1 MKKKLLKAFIIGF
14 ISVTL
19 TACGETKEE
28 IKESEPEEEKVTLT
42 IRNPK
47 VEIASE
53 FEQMVSTYEEEN
65 PGVAIKVETVG
76 GAADDYSDITA
87 KLAAGEG
94 PDIFTNL
101 GRAAAKEWRR
111 FLEDL
116 SDEPWVNRTS
126 ENVLSG
132 ITLDNKVY
140 GMPMNIEGFGIVYN
154 RDLFQKAG
162 ITSLP
167 STYPE
172 LEEAASKLDRKGIM
186 PFANGYYEDWK
197 LGHHMASV
205 AFVQADKGFT
215 QGLDNGST
223 SFRDNPSFQDLFS
236 LIDLTVRYGN
246 ERPART
252 DYYTELELF
261 TEGKAAMI
269 LQGNWIQPLLEG
281 KDIPVGMFP
290 VPLNDR
296 KEGRVLAG
304 VPGYWVINS
313 QSSPEEKREAK
324 KFLNWMV
331 SSEKGQG
338 YMTEKFHFI
347 PAFKDI
353 PVKDI
358 GPLGEE
364 TLQLIKETDTFNW
377 SSFSPCIKKE
387 MGEIMQDYI
396 NEASSRQVALEQF
409 DKAWKEGACL
419 SSSS

>member
-1 MKKKLLKAFIIGF
+1 MKPTLLKAFIIGF
-14 ISVTL
+14 LSVTL
-19 TACGETKEE
+19 TACGGEQEKK
-28 IKESEPEEEKVTLT
+28 KESQPEEDKVTLT

-53 FEQMVSTYEEEN
+53 FEQMVSAYEGEH

-87 KLAAGEG
+87 KLAAGRG

-101 GRAAAKEWRR
+101 GREAAKEWSR

-116 SDEPWVNRTS
+116 SEEPWVDRAS

-132 ITLDNKVY
+132 ITLNNKVY

-154 RDLFQKAG
+154 RELFASAG
-162 ITSLP
+162 ITSPP
-167 STYPE
+167 STYRE
-172 LEEAASKLDRKGIM
+172 LEEAAAKLEGKGIM

-197 LGHHMASV
+197 LGHHMVSV
-205 AFVQADKGFT
+205 AFAQSERGFT
-215 QGLDNGST
+215 QGLEDGSA
-223 SFRDNPSFQDLFS
+223 SFSEDAAFQDLFT

-246 ERPART
+246 KRPTST
-252 DYYTELELF
+252 DYYTELEQF

-281 KDIPVGMFP
+281 KTISAGMFP
-290 VPLNDR
+290 VPLGDR
-296 KEGRVLAG
+296 EESRILAG
-304 VPGYWVINS
+304 VPGFWVINS

-331 SSEKGQG
+331 SSEKGKA
-338 YMTEKFHFI
+338 YLTEEFHFI

-358 GPLGEE
+358 GPLGKE
-364 TLQLIKETDTFNW
+364 TLKLINETDTFNW
-377 SSFSPCIKKE
+377 SSFSPCSKRE

-396 NEASSRQVALEQF
+396 DKESSRQEALEEF
-409 DKAWKEGACL
+409 DMAWKEGACL
-419 SSSS
+419 SSTS

>member
-1 MKKKLLKAFIIGF
+1 MKPTLLKVFIIGYL
-14 ISVTL
+14 SVTL
-19 TACGETKEE
+19 TACDGTLEKK
-28 IKESEPEEEKVTLT
+28 KESEPEEEKVTLT

-53 FEQMVSTYEEEN
+53 FEQMVSTYEGEN

-87 KLAAGEG
+87 QLAAGEG

-101 GRAAAKEWRR
+101 GREAAKEWRR

-116 SDEPWVNRTS
+116 SDEPWVDRAS

-154 RDLFQKAG
+154 QDLFASAG
-162 ITSLP
+162 ITSPP

-172 LEEAASKLDRKGIM
+172 LKEAAAKLEEKGIM

-205 AFVQADKGFT
+205 AFAQAGKGFLK
-215 QGLDNGST
+215 GLDNDSV
-223 SFRDNPSFQDLFS
+223 SFGDNPAFQDLFS
-236 LIDLTVRYGN
+236 LIDLTVRYGD
-246 ERPART
+246 ERPTST

-281 KDIPVGMFP
+281 TKISAGMFP
-290 VPLNDR
+290 VSLSNR
-296 KEGRVLAG
+296 KESRILAG

-331 SSEKGQG
+331 SSKEGQA
-338 YMTEKFHFI
+338 YLTEEFHFI

-353 PVKDI
+353 PVKGI
-358 GPLGEE
+358 GPLGEG
-364 TLQLIKETDTFNW
+364 TLKLIKETDAFNW
-377 SSFSPCIKKE
+377 SSFSPCIKRE
-387 MGEIMQDYI
+387 MGEIIQDYI
-396 NEASSRQVALEQF
+396 DNESTRQEALEEF
-409 DKAWKEGACL
+409 DRAWKEGACL

>member
-1 MKKKLLKAFIIGF
+1 MKPTLLKVFIIGF
-14 ISVTL
+14 LSFTL
-19 TACGETKEE
+19 SACDETTEKKKEP
-28 IKESEPEEEKVTLT
+28 KPEEETITLT

-53 FEQMVSTYEEEN
+53 FEEMVSTYEDDN
-65 PGVAIKVETVG
+65 PRVTIKVETVG

-101 GRAAAKEWRR
+101 GREAAKEWSR

-116 SDEPWVNRTS
+116 SGEPWVDRAS
-126 ENVLSG
+126 KHVLSG

-154 RDLFQKAG
+154 RELFASAG

-167 STYPE
+167 STYTE
-172 LEEAASKLDRKGIM
+172 LEEAARKLEEKGIM
-186 PFANGYYEDWK
+186 AFANGYYEDWK

-205 AFVQADKGFT
+205 AFAQADRGFL
-215 QGLDNGST
+215 QGLDNGSARF
-223 SFRDNPSFQDLFS
+223 SDDPAFRDLFI
-236 LIDLTVRYGN
+236 LIDFTVRNGN
-246 ERPART
+246 DRPTST
-252 DYYTELELF
+252 DYYTELEQF

-281 KDIPVGMFP
+281 KKISAGMFP
-290 VPLNDR
+290 VPLSNR
-296 KEGRVLAG
+296 QENRILAG

-324 KFLNWMV
+324 KFLNWVV
-331 SSEKGQG
+331 SSEKGQA
-338 YMTEKFHFI
+338 YLTEKFHSI

-364 TLQLIKETDTFNW
+364 TLKLIKETNTFNW
-377 SSFSPCIKKE
+377 SSFSPCIKRE

-396 NEASSRQVALEQF
+396 DEESSRQEALGEF
-409 DKAWKEGACL
+409 DDAWKEGACL

>member
-1 MKKKLLKAFIIGF
+1 MKPTLFKTFLIGF
-14 ISVTL
+14 LSFTL
-19 TACGETKEE
+19 TACGETADKKKEP
-28 IKESEPEEEKVTLT
+28 KPDEETITLT

-53 FEQMVSTYEEEN
+53 FEQMVSTYEREN

-101 GRAAAKEWRR
+101 GREAAKEWRR

-116 SDEPWVNRTS
+116 SDEPWVSRAS

-132 ITLDNKVY
+132 ITLDNQVY

-162 ITSLP
+162 ITSP
-167 STYPE
+167 PATYTE
-172 LEEAASKLDRKGIM
+172 LEEAAAKLQRKGIM

-205 AFVQADKGFT
+205 AFAQADKGFT
-215 QGLDNGST
+215 EGLDDGSA
-223 SFRDNPSFQDLFS
+223 SFRNNPSFQDLFN

-246 ERPART
+246 ERPTST

-261 TEGKAAMI
+261 TEGKAAMT

-281 KDIPVGMFP
+281 KAVSVGMFP
-290 VPLNDR
+290 VPLDER
-296 KEGRVLAG
+296 KESRILAG

-313 QSSPEEKREAK
+313 QSSQEEKREAK

-331 SSEKGQG
+331 SSEKGKA
-338 YMTEKFHFI
+338 YMTKKFHFI
-347 PAFKDI
+347 PALKDI
-353 PVKDI
+353 PVQDI

-364 TLQLIKETDTFNW
+364 TLKLIKETDTFNW
-377 SSFSPCIKKE
+377 SSFSPCIKRE
-387 MGEIMQDYI
+387 MGEMMQDYI
-396 NEASSRQVALEQF
+396 DEENSRQEALEEF
-409 DKAWKEGACL
+409 DRAWKEGACL

>member
-1 MKKKLLKAFIIGF
+1 MKQKLLKAFFIGF

-19 TACGETKEE
+19 TACGETNEVKKEP
-28 IKESEPEEEKVTLT
+28 EPEEEKVTLT

-53 FEQMVSTYEEEN
+53 FEQMVSAYEEEN
-65 PGVAIKVETVG
+65 PGVTIKVETVG

-101 GRAAAKEWRR
+101 GREAAKEWRR
-111 FLEDL
+111 FLEDM
-116 SDEPWVNRTS
+116 SDEPWVNRAS

-132 ITLDNKVY
+132 ITLGNKVY

-154 RDLFQKAG
+154 RELFQKAG
-162 ITSLP
+162 ITSPP
-167 STYPE
+167 STYLE
-172 LEEAASKLDRKGIM
+172 LEEAAAKLDRKGIM

-205 AFVQADKGFT
+205 AFAQADKGFT
-215 QGLDNGST
+215 QGLDNGSA
-223 SFRDNPSFQDLFS
+223 SFRDNPSFQDLLS

-246 ERPART
+246 GRPART
-252 DYYTELELF
+252 DYYSELKLF

-281 KDIPVGMFP
+281 KNIPVGMFP

-296 KEGRVLAG
+296 KEGRILAG

-313 QSSPEEKREAK
+313 QSSPEAKREAK

-331 SSEKGQG
+331 SSEKGQV

-353 PVKDI
+353 PVNDI

-364 TLQLIKETDTFNW
+364 TLELIKETDTFNW

-396 NEASSRQVALEQF
+396 NEASSRQDTLEQF
-409 DKAWKEGACL
+409 DQAWKEGACL
-419 SSSS
+419 LSSS

>member
-1 MKKKLLKAFIIGF
+1 MKSALFKAFIIGF
-14 ISVTL
+14 LSVTL
-19 TACGETKEE
+19 TACYG
-28 IKESEPEEEKVTLT
+28 ESEKKKEPEPEKEKVTLT

-53 FEQMVSTYEEEN
+53 FEGMVSAYEKEN
-65 PGVAIKVETVG
+65 PGVTIKVETVG

-101 GRAAAKEWRR
+101 GREAAKEWSR
-111 FLEDL
+111 FLENL
-116 SDEPWVNRTS
+116 SDEPWVGRTS

-132 ITLDNKVY
+132 ITLDHKVY

-154 RDLFQKAG
+154 RELFARAG
-162 ITSLP
+162 ISSPP
-167 STYPE
+167 STYTE
-172 LEEAASKLDRKGIM
+172 LEEAAAKLEEKGIM

-205 AFVQADKGFT
+205 AFAQAEKGFA
-215 QGLDNGST
+215 QELDDGSAN
-223 SFRDNPSFQDLFS
+223 FGDDPAFQDLFS
-236 LIDLTVRYGN
+236 LIDLTVQYGN
-246 ERPART
+246 ERPTST
-252 DYYTELELF
+252 DYYTELERF
-261 TEGKAAMI
+261 TEGEAAMI

-281 KDIPVGMFP
+281 KAISVGMAP
-290 VPLNDR
+290 VPLGNR
-296 KEGRVLAG
+296 KESRILAG

-313 QSSPEEKREAK
+313 QSSPVEKREAK

-331 SSEKGQG
+331 SSEKGQA
-338 YMTEKFHFI
+338 YLTEKFHFI

-377 SSFSPCIKKE
+377 SSFSPCIKQE
-387 MGEIMQDYI
+387 MGEVMQDYI
-396 NEASSRQVALEQF
+396 DQESSRKEAMDEF

-419 SSSS
+419 SSTS

>member
-1 MKKKLLKAFIIGF
+1 MNQKLLKAFIVGF

-19 TACGETKEE
+19 TACNEDKEE
-28 IKESEPEEEKVTLT
+28 KKELEPEEEKVTLT

-65 PGVAIKVETVG
+65 PGVVIKVETVG

-101 GRAAAKEWRR
+101 GREAAKEWRR

-116 SDEPWVNRTS
+116 SDEPWVHRAS
-126 ENVLSG
+126 ENVLGG
-132 ITLDNKVY
+132 ITLDKKVY
-140 GMPMNIEGFGIVYN
+140 GMPINIEGFGIIYN

-162 ITSLP
+162 ITSPP

-172 LEEAASKLDRKGIM
+172 LEEAAAKLDQKGIK

-205 AFVQADKGFT
+205 AFAQADKGFP
-215 QGLDNGST
+215 QGLDNGSA
-223 SFRDNPSFQDLFS
+223 SFRDNPSFQELFT
-236 LIDLTVRYGN
+236 LTDLTVRYGN
-246 ERPART
+246 ERPTST
-252 DYYTELELF
+252 DYYTELEQF
-261 TEGKAAMI
+261 TKGNAAMI
-269 LQGNWIQPLLEG
+269 LQGNWIQPLLED
-281 KDIPVGMFP
+281 KEVSVGMFP
-290 VPLNDR
+290 VPLTDR
-296 KEGRVLAG
+296 NEGRILAG

-331 SSEKGQG
+331 SSEKGQA

-353 PVKDI
+353 PVQDI

-364 TLQLIKETDTFNW
+364 TLKLIKETDTFNW

-387 MGEIMQDYI
+387 MGGIMQDYI
-396 NEASSRQVALEQF
+396 DEESSRQEALEEF
-409 DKAWKEGACL
+409 DRAWKEGACL